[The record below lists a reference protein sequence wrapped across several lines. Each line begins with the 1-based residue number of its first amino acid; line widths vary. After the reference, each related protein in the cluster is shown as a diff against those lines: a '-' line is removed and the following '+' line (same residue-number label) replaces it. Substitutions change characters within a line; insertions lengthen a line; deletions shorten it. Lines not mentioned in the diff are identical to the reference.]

1 LRGDAKASSARL
13 TRTDGCEGDD
23 MRELPSA
30 AAQSVPV
37 YAAGPMAQQAL
48 TFDSRGLVPV
58 IVQDH
63 LTGEVR
69 MFAFATSAAIQ
80 RTRETGRAT
89 FWSRSRGELWEKG
102 LTSGNSI
109 RVLRVLVDCDAD
121 CVIYSSEPHGN
132 SCHTGAPSCFFQSL
146 EGEGDGAIEAAAEQ
160 PQTLLA
166 TLESVLEAR
175 KASTGKASYT
185 KSLYEA
191 GAPRIGAKL
200 REEAGEA
207 AQALE
212 GESDERV
219 VSEAADV
226 LYHLMV
232 GLRWRAIPL
241 RRVFAELARRV
252 GTSGHEEKASRRPA
266 P

>member
-1 LRGDAKASSARL
+1 
-13 TRTDGCEGDD
+13 
-23 MRELPSA
+23 M
-30 AAQSVPV
+30 PV
-37 YAAGPMAQQAL
+37 YAARPMAQLPL

-69 MFAFATSAAIQ
+69 MFAFATAEAIQ
-80 RTRETGRAT
+80 STRRTGRAT

-102 LTSGNSI
+102 LTSGNAI

-132 SCHTGAPSCFFQSL
+132 SCHTGAPSCFFQVL
-146 EGEGDGAIEAAAEQ
+146 EGEAGETLEQ
-160 PQTLLA
+160 ATEPPQTLLA

-175 KASTGKASYT
+175 KQSTGKASYT
-185 KSLYEA
+185 KSLYDA
-191 GAPRIGAKL
+191 GAPKIGAKL

-212 GESDERV
+212 AESDERV

-232 GLRWRAIPL
+232 GLRWRSIPV
-241 RRVFAELARRV
+241 RSVFAELARRL
-252 GTSGHEEKASRRPA
+252 GTSGHEEKASRRPG

>member
-1 LRGDAKASSARL
+1 
-13 TRTDGCEGDD
+13 
-23 MRELPSA
+23 
-30 AAQSVPV
+30 
-37 YAAGPMAQQAL
+37 MAQLPL

-69 MFAFATSAAIQ
+69 MFAFATPEAIQ

-89 FWSRSRGELWEKG
+89 FWSRSRNELWEKG
-102 LTSGNSI
+102 RTSGNEI

-132 SCHTGAPSCFFQSL
+132 SCHTGAPSCFLQTL
-146 EGEGDGAIEAAAEQ
+146 EGDAGSETLEQAAA
-160 PQTLLA
+160 PQVLLDA
-166 TLESVLEAR
+166 LESVLEAR
-175 KASTGKASYT
+175 KSSTGKASYT
-185 KSLYEA
+185 KSLYDA
-191 GAPRIGAKL
+191 GAPKIGAKL

-207 AQALE
+207 AQAI
-212 GESDERV
+212 ESETDERV

-232 GLRWRAIPL
+232 GLRWRSIPL
-241 RRVFAELARRV
+241 RRVLEQLARRM
-252 GTSGHEEKASRRPA
+252 GTSGHEEKASRRPG

>member
-1 LRGDAKASSARL
+1 
-13 TRTDGCEGDD
+13 
-23 MRELPSA
+23 
-30 AAQSVPV
+30 V
-37 YAAGPMAQQAL
+37 YAARPMAELPL
-48 TFDSRGLVPV
+48 TFDSHGLVPV

-69 MFAFATSAAIQ
+69 MFAFATPAAIQ
-80 RTRETGRAT
+80 NTRETGRAT

-102 LTSGNSI
+102 RTSGNEI
-109 RVLRVLVDCDAD
+109 RVLRMLVDCDAD

-146 EGEGDGAIEAAAEQ
+146 EGEAGVTLEQAAPG

-175 KASTGKASYT
+175 KVSTGKVSYT
-185 KSLYEA
+185 KSLYDA
-191 GAPRIGAKL
+191 GAPKIGAKL

-207 AQALE
+207 AVALE
-212 GESDERV
+212 SESDERV

-241 RRVFAELARRV
+241 RRVFAELARRL
-252 GTSGHEEKASRRPA
+252 GTSGHEEKASRPPA

>member
-1 LRGDAKASSARL
+1 
-13 TRTDGCEGDD
+13 
-23 MRELPSA
+23 M
-30 AAQSVPV
+30 PV
-37 YAAGPMAQQAL
+37 YAPRPMAQLPL
-48 TFDSRGLVPV
+48 TFDARGLVPV

-69 MFAFATSAAIQ
+69 MFAFATAEAIQ
-80 RTRETGRAT
+80 STRETGRAT
-89 FWSRSRGELWEKG
+89 FVSRSRGELWEKG
-102 LTSGNSI
+102 LTSGNTI

-132 SCHTGAPSCFFQSL
+132 SCHTGAPSCFFQAL
-146 EGEGDGAIEAAAEQ
+146 EGAAGETLEQAAEQ
-160 PQTLLA
+160 PQTLLS

-175 KASTGKASYT
+175 KQSTEKASYT

-212 GESDERV
+212 SESDERV

-241 RRVFAELARRV
+241 RRVFAELARRL
-252 GTSGHEEKASRRPA
+252 GTSGHEEKASRRPG